1 MKKNLFFISIFLL
14 LISCKSVSQEATFK
28 INPLG
33 IKGGLDESNL
43 SAYMLAPVNS
53 ENYICLDA
61 GTIYAGISKS
71 ISNGIF
77 KENPEEVIKNNIR
90 AYLISHAHLDHVAG
104 LVMNSPVD
112 VPKTIYASQYVI
124 DVFTEKY
131 FTWQSWANFT
141 NQGEEPQLKTYDFE
155 ILVPQKEISI
165 TNTELS
171 VTAFTLSHSNPYQ
184 SQAFLVRY
192 KNNYILYLGDT
203 GSDKI
208 ENSENLLQLWK
219 SIAPLIIS
227 NQLKAIFIEVSFPN
241 SQPNTALFGH
251 LKPHLFYDEMDVL
264 SEYTGEKEL
273 NNFPIVITHRKPHEN
288 NEAIIKEELL
298 KANTLKLKLI
308 FPEQGKL
315 IKF

>member
-1 MKKNLFFISIFLL
+1 MKYFIFYLSQFLL
-14 LISCKSVSQEATFK
+14 LISCKSISPEATFK
-28 INPLG
+28 VNPLG
-33 IKGGLDESNL
+33 VKGGLDESNL
-43 SAYMLAPVNS
+43 SAYMVAPINS

-61 GTIYAGISKS
+61 GTIYAGLSKS
-71 ISNGIF
+71 VSTGIF
-77 KENPEEVIKNNIR
+77 KEKPEYILKNNIK

-104 LVMNSPVD
+104 LVINSPAD

-131 FTWQSWANFT
+131 FTWQNWANFT
-141 NQGEEPQLKTYDFE
+141 NLGEEPRLNTYDFE
-155 ILVPQKEISI
+155 ILEPHKEIAI
-165 TNTELS
+165 TNTELF
-171 VTAFTLSHSNPYQ
+171 VTPFTLSHSNPYQ

-192 KNNYILYLGDT
+192 KNNYLLYLGDT

-208 ENSENLLQLWK
+208 ENSEKLLQLWK

-241 SQPNTALFGH
+241 SQSNSSLFGH
-251 LKPHLFYDEMDVL
+251 LKPQLFYDEMGVL
-264 SEYTGEKEL
+264 ESYTGKNTL

-288 NEAIIKEELL
+288 NETIIKEELL
-298 KANTLKLKLI
+298 KANSLKLKLV